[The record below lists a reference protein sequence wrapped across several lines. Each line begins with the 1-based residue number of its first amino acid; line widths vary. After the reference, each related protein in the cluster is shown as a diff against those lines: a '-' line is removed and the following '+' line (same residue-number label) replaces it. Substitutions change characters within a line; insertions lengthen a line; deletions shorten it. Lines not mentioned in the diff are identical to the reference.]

1 MPTIGVAGLG
11 RMGAAMAQRL
21 IETGASVVVWNRSA
35 EKCEPLRARGA
46 TVAASPAALAGL
58 CDVVITILTDA
69 EAIETVYRGRDG
81 LLSGAVTG
89 KLFIEMST
97 VRPQTEQALA
107 RDVAAAGAAFV
118 ECPVGGT
125 VGPALKGQLIGFA
138 GGDAVAVERARPVLE
153 ALCRRFDHVGEV
165 GAGSSFKLAIN
176 LPLAVYWQALGEAFA
191 LCEHL
196 PIDRAKMIE
205 IFQETSGAPN
215 VLKARGA
222 TVAEALG
229 GKALGPGLFDCDGMR
244 KDLRTMIAE
253 AGSKGYQ
260 LPVAGAALAVFDE
273 ASAAG
278 WGGKDCMEMPTYTVK
293 RGA

>member
-1 MPTIGVAGLG
+1 MTMIGVAGLG
-11 RMGAAMAQRL
+11 RMGAAIAQRL
-21 IETGASVVVWNRSA
+21 IETGAVVVVWNRTA
-35 EKCEPLRARGA
+35 EKCEALRARGA
-46 TVAASPAALAGL
+46 KVAPSPAALAAQ
-58 CDVVITILTDA
+58 CDVIITILTDA
-69 EAIETVYRGRDG
+69 DAIAAVYRGQNG
-81 LLSGAVTG
+81 LLSAQVPG
-89 KLFIEMST
+89 KLFIDMST

-125 VGPALKGQLIGFA
+125 VGPALKGQLLGFA
-138 GGDAVAVERARPVLE
+138 GGEAGAVERARPVLE
-153 ALCRRFDHVGEV
+153 KLCRRFDHVGEV

-176 LPLAVYWQALGEAFA
+176 LPLAVYWQALGEAYA

-215 VLKARGA
+215 VLRARGA

-244 KDLRTMIAE
+244 KDLSTMVAE
-253 AGSKGYQ
+253 AGLRGYE
-260 LPVAGAALAVFDE
+260 LPVAAAALAVFDE

-278 WGGKDCMEMPTYTVK
+278 WGARDCMEMPTYCVQ
-293 RGA
+293 RRA

>member
-1 MPTIGVAGLG
+1 MTTIGVAGLG
-11 RMGAAMAQRL
+11 RMGAAIAQRL
-21 IETGASVVVWNRSA
+21 IETGAGVVVWNRSA
-35 EKCEPLRARGA
+35 EKCEALRARGA
-46 TVAASPAALAGL
+46 AVAPSPAALAAQ
-58 CDVVITILTDA
+58 CDVIITILTDA
-69 EAIETVYRGRDG
+69 AAIDAVYRGPDG
-81 LLSGAVTG
+81 LLSAAVAD
-89 KLFIEMST
+89 KLFVEMST

-107 RDVAAAGAAFV
+107 RDVAAAGGAFV

-125 VGPALKGQLIGFA
+125 VGPALKGQLLGFA
-138 GGDAVAVERARPVLE
+138 GGEAGTVERARPVLE
-153 ALCRRFDHVGEV
+153 KLCRRFDHVGEV

-176 LPLAVYWQALGEAFA
+176 LPLAVYWQALGEAYA

-244 KDLRTMIAE
+244 KDLSTMVAE
-253 AGSKGYQ
+253 AGLRGYE
-260 LPVAGAALAVFDE
+260 LPVAAAALAVFDE

-278 WGGKDCMEMPTYTVK
+278 WGARDCMEMPTYCVQRRT
-293 RGA
+293 